1 MSNDQPRTTTGS
13 SDPATSRRIGQ
24 PAPGETER
32 TVGQLVA
39 DASHDISALVQSEI
53 KLAKA
58 EVTKGLSFG
67 GKGAALLGGAAF
79 LGLLGLI
86 FLFHTLA
93 QVIAIWLPLWAG
105 YLIVTVVLLAIAAV
119 LGLIGLKALK
129 KAKENTVPQKAI
141 RNAQETVAA
150 IKPGS

>member
-1 MSNDQPRTTTGS
+1 MSNDSATRTST
-13 SDPATSRRIGQ
+13 DRAAASRLTGQ

-53 KLAKA
+53 QLAKA
-58 EVTKGLSFG
+58 EVSKGISFG
-67 GKGAALLGGAAF
+67 GKGAAF
-79 LGLLGLI
+79 LGLAGFLALLGLI

-93 QVIAIWLPLWAG
+93 QVVAIWLPVWAG
-105 YLIVTVVLLAIAAV
+105 YLIITLVLLAIAGV
-119 LGLIGLKALK
+119 LGLLGLKAVK
-129 KAKENTVPQKAI
+129 KAKANAVPQRAI
-141 RNAQETVAA
+141 RNAQDTVTA

>member
-1 MSNDQPRTTTGS
+1 MSNDHARTGS
-13 SDPATSRRIGQ
+13 TDPVTRRPVGQ

-39 DASHDISALVQSEI
+39 DASHDISALVQNEI
-53 KLAKA
+53 QLAKA

-67 GKGAALLGGAAF
+67 GKGAGLLGGAAF

-93 QVIAIWLPLWAG
+93 RVIAIWLPVWAG
-105 YLIVTVVLLAIAAV
+105 YLIITVVLLLLAAA
-119 LGLIGLKALK
+119 LGLLGYKALM
-129 KAKENTVPQKAI
+129 KAKDNTVPQRAI